1 MASRPDRL
9 EVYLF
14 ERLAG
19 TLTEA
24 GAELLFRYDPRW
36 LADDGAIPLSL
47 SLPLQE
53 GPQGARAFFANLL
66 PEGAVREHY
75 ARRLRLDLHDDFAL
89 LAALGGECA
98 GAVALYPP
106 DEGPPLSGAEPD
118 YRKLSA
124 SELRQLLDEPLLID
138 SPLLPAGAGLRLS
151 LAGAQDKLPVAVF
164 DGAIHLPLDGAP
176 STHILKPQHH
186 RFAHLVENEAF
197 CMTLAQRLGLP
208 VPRVTVLREGGG
220 AYLVERF
227 DRFPLAGRVVRRLHQ
242 EDFCQALGIPHTVKY
257 EAGGGPGFADCFRV
271 LRKAR
276 EPLPDQRQLVRLAL
290 FNYLIGNADAH
301 AKNLALLYP
310 HGRTPSL
317 APFYDL
323 VCTAVYPAVTRE
335 MAMRL
340 GDVLNPA
347 MVGLAEWTALSQAA
361 GWKSPRY
368 VLESLEEL
376 ADGVLAQAPGMA
388 DELTRTAD
396 AGGLLAEIV
405 RLIRNRALAAL
416 RSLGKGPFPSPPESA
431 IIPP

>member
-1 MASRPDRL
+1 MAIRPDRL
-9 EVYLF
+9 EVHLF

-19 TLTEA
+19 TLREA

-36 LADDGAIPLSL
+36 LTDAGAIPLSL

-53 GPQGARAFFANLL
+53 EPQEARAFFANLL
-66 PEGAVREHY
+66 PEGTVREHY

-106 DEGPPLSGAEPD
+106 DEGPPAPGTRPD
-118 YRKLSA
+118 YRKLSPA
-124 SELRQLLDEPLLID
+124 ELRQLLDEPLLID
-138 SPLLPAGAGLRLS
+138 SPLLPAGTGLRLS

-164 DGAIHLPLDGAP
+164 DDCIHLPLGGAP

-197 CMTLAQRLGLP
+197 CMTLAQRLGLT
-208 VPRVTVLREGGG
+208 VPRVTVLQEGGG

-227 DRFPLAGRVVRRLHQ
+227 DRIPMAGGGEIQRLHQ
-242 EDFCQALGIPHTVKY
+242 EDFCQALGIPHAAKY
-257 EAGGGPGFADCFRV
+257 EFGGGPGYADCFRV

-276 EPLPDQRQLVRLAL
+276 EPLPDQRRLVRLAL

-301 AKNLALLYP
+301 AKNLALLYL
-310 HGRTPSL
+310 HGRIPSL

-323 VCTAVYPAVTRE
+323 VCTEVYPALTRG

-347 MVGLAEWTALSQAA
+347 MVGLAEWEALSRAA
-361 GWKSPRY
+361 GWRSPRY

-376 ADGVLAQAPGMA
+376 ADGALKSAPRLA
-388 DELTRTAD
+388 DELARTTG
-396 AGGLLAEIV
+396 AGELLVEIV
-405 RLIRNRALAAL
+405 RLIRSRAQATL
-416 RSLGKGPFPSPPESA
+416 RTLGKGLASPG
-431 IIPP
+431 